1 MTSNSEL
8 VSELDLQYKVVC
20 DGFAHIIT
28 LVNVNSLFE
37 FAWIF
42 GQWWKLL
49 AFSSLCPVGSAVNT
63 VKIFWSIT

>member
-28 LVNVNSLFE
+28 LVNVNSLLSLHGFLVNGGN
-37 FAWIF
+37 FI
-42 GQWWKLL
+42 